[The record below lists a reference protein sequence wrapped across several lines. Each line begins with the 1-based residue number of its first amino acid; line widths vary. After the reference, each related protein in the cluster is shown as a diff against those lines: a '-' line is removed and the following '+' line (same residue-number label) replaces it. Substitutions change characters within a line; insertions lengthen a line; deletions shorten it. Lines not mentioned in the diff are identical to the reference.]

1 MSHKFL
7 SLIDA
12 EGGLASCWPFLGS
25 QMGAGYGQMPLNPVT
40 RLAHRW
46 SYNFFVGPIPKGK
59 VVMHL
64 CDIRTCCNPLHL
76 AIGTQQDNLKDMNN
90 KKRHGI
96 HPRKCSAQ
104 ILDEIKKLKEQGVA
118 VPVIAERFGYN
129 KRTIFRLLAE
139 HNQTGGNGGFAMSS

>member
-1 MSHKFL
+1 MSQKFL

-25 QMGAGYGQMPLNPVT
+25 RMGAGYGQMPLNPVT

-46 SYNFFVGPIPKGK
+46 VYTFFIGFIPKGK

-64 CDIRTCCNPLHL
+64 CDVRSCCNPLHL
-76 AIGTQQDNLKDMNN
+76 KIGTQQDNLKDMNT

-96 HPRKCSAQ
+96 HPRKCNQ
-104 ILDEIKKLKEQGVA
+104 QTLNKILNLKNKGM
-118 VPVIAERFGYN
+118 PVSMIAKHVGYN
-129 KRTIFRLLAE
+129 KRTIFRLIAE
-139 HNQTGGNGGFAMSS
+139 HNQVEGI